1 MIPYTF
7 AFTNNPVKQNDNMK
21 EETSNTE
28 QSILKAAEKN
38 SLRKDSPEAKQQ
50 K

>member
-1 MIPYTF
+1 
-7 AFTNNPVKQNDNMK
+7 MK

-28 QSILKAAEKN
+28 QSILKAAEKEFLKKGF
-38 SLRKDSPEAKQQ
+38 SEAKQQ

>member
-1 MIPYTF
+1 
-7 AFTNNPVKQNDNMK
+7 MK

-28 QSILKAAEKN
+28 QSILKAAEKEF
-38 SLRKDSPEAKQQ
+38 LKKDSPEAKQQ